1 MKNSKK
7 VTILIADDDDD
18 DRLMTREAFE
28 EVRILNEIF
37 FVKDGVELID
47 YLFRKGKFESPD
59 HSPRP
64 GLILLDLNM
73 PRMDGLEALN
83 IIKKDHYLR
92 SIPVTIFT
100 TSKAEEDIVR
110 SYNLGVNCFI
120 TKPVTY
126 TGLVEVV
133 RQLNSFWFEL
143 VELPAGSKS

>member
-37 FVKDGVELID
+37 FVKDGMELID

-59 HSPRP
+59 ISPRP

-83 IIKKDHYLR
+83 IIKKDSYLR

-100 TSKAEEDIVR
+100 TSKAEEDVVR